1 MAIREDLVSSA
12 TQFLQDPSVASSS
25 VENRISFLRSKN
37 LTQEEI
43 DVALARTGG
52 SGPPAPS
59 APYPS
64 APAGPPPGQQYYP
77 PYPQHAW
84 QPPPPPPRR
93 DWRDWFIMA
102 TVVGGVSYGLYEL
115 GKRYVYPMVAPPT
128 PEKLEQDK
136 KSIED
141 QFDRAFT
148 LVEQLAKDTESLKN
162 AEKERTEK
170 LDAAIADLETVMTD
184 LKAANRRREDDA
196 TRIRD
201 EVQSLKDAIPKALE
215 NQKGLTD
222 NRLKEI
228 NTELTSLKTLV
239 SQRMTTPSSSTGSSN
254 MNTYMRGTAGTVGAS
269 GSSSA
274 ATPAAS
280 TSTPAT
286 KTNGEKATV
295 ESATTTPAAEVPK
308 PTFPSAPQLNR
319 SSSPLANMTGKK
331 SIPAWQMAMANQND
345 TSSTQVKADEPK
357 AGASSSS

>member
-1 MAIREDLVSSA
+1 MSIREDLVTSA
-12 TQFLQDPSVASSS
+12 IQFLQDPSVASSS
-25 VENRISFLRSKN
+25 VESRISFLRSKN

-43 DVALARTGG
+43 DVALSRTGG
-52 SGPPAPS
+52 SAPAAPS
-59 APYPS
+59 ASFPS

-115 GKRYVYPMVAPPT
+115 GKRYVYPNVAPPT

-170 LDAAIADLETVMTD
+170 LDTAIADLETVMTD

-196 TRIRD
+196 NRIRD

-215 NQKGLTD
+215 NQKSLTD
-222 NRLKEI
+222 NRLREI

-239 SQRMTTPSSSTGSSN
+239 SQRANTSSATTSSST
-254 MNTYMRGTAGTVGAS
+254 MNYMRNTG
-269 GSSSA
+269 GSA
-274 ATPAAS
+274 NTPAAAAAASTPGAS
-280 TSTPAT
+280 TSAI
-286 KTNGEKATV
+286 NGEKAAV
-295 ESATTTPAAEVPK
+295 QSATTTPAAEVPK

-319 SSSPLANMTGKK
+319 SSSPLANMSGKK

-345 TSSTQVKADEPK
+345 TSSTQVKADESK

>member
-1 MAIREDLVSSA
+1 MAIREDLVASA

-52 SGPPAPS
+52 SAPPAPN
-59 APYPS
+59 APYSS
-64 APAGPPPGQQYYP
+64 APAGPPPSQQYYP

-196 TRIRD
+196 NRIRD

-215 NQKGLTD
+215 NQKSLTD
-222 NRLKEI
+222 NRLREI

-239 SQRMTTPSSSTGSSN
+239 SQRMTTPSTTTAPST
-254 MNTYMRGTAGTVGAS
+254 MNYMRGTAATIGGGGSAS
-269 GSSSA
+269 TT
-274 ATPAAS
+274 TPAAS
-280 TSTPAT
+280 TSTPAAQ
-286 KTNGEKATV
+286 TNGEKATV

-345 TSSTQVKADEPK
+345 TSSTQVKADETK

>member
-1 MAIREDLVSSA
+1 MAIREDLVASA
-12 TQFLQDPSVASSS
+12 SQFLQDPSVASSS

-52 SGPPAPS
+52 SAPPTPN

-102 TVVGGVSYGLYEL
+102 TVVGGVSYGLYSL

-148 LVEQLAKDTESLKN
+148 LVEQLAKDTECLKN

-170 LDAAIADLETVMTD
+170 LDTAIADLETVMTD

-201 EVQSLKDAIPKALE
+201 EVQSLKDALPKALE
-215 NQKGLTD
+215 NQKSLAD
-222 NRLKEI
+222 SRLREI

-239 SQRMTTPSSSTGSSN
+239 SQRMTAN
-254 MNTYMRGTAGTVGAS
+254 NTTS
-269 GSSSA
+269 GSSSMNYTRNAGGNATGSNNATGSA
-274 ATPAAS
+274 APAS
-280 TSTPAT
+280 TSTPAV
-286 KTNGEKATV
+286 KTNGDKTGV
-295 ESATTTPAAEVPK
+295 ETSTSTPAAEVPK

-345 TSSTQVKADEPK
+345 TSSTQVKADETK
-357 AGASSSS
+357 AGASSST